1 MRGLAAGEKGYEK
14 YKKAFGR
21 NFVFLNEYTTSVQAE
36 HDPRGPE
43 GPYRFQDRSVP
54 VLVFKRWDGETLI
67 QQLGFY
73 PDPKM
78 AKKSL
83 ANFVDKALKKNG
95 PVVPPK
101 ALRPL
106 LKAYD
111 KGVKHLEKKRF
122 GAAIRELLK
131 IEKAAANRKEF
142 PAPPEVAEKAAAH
155 LKKLGEDVD
164 AMLEELA
171 PLAGSEPERVRKT
184 YMAIQREYGKLPGV
198 QQKVKRALAALPEK

>member
-1 MRGLAAGEKGYEK
+1 MRSLAAGEKGFEK
-14 YKKAFGR
+14 YKKAFEAK
-21 NFVFLNEYTTSVQAE
+21 FIFLNVYTTSVQAE

-54 VLVFKRWDGETLI
+54 VLLFKRWDGETLI

-73 PDPKM
+73 PDVKM

-83 ANFVDKALKKNG
+83 ANYVDKALKKNG
-95 PVVPPK
+95 PVVAPK

-106 LKAYD
+106 LKAYG
-111 KGVKHLEKKRF
+111 KGEEHLGKKRF
-122 GAAIRELLK
+122 GAAIREFLK
-131 IEKAAANRKEF
+131 IEKAAANRKKF
-142 PAPPEVAEKAAAH
+142 PAPPEVAEQAAAH

-171 PLAGSEPERVRKT
+171 PLAGSEPTRVRKQ

-198 QQKVKRALAALPEK
+198 RRKVKRALAALPGK